1 MGTTLSMN
9 IFHLKQTTQETLLI
23 INNLT
28 YSTPNGSIIEKLTI
42 DKNYFQTLK
51 MYKLCINVHQVNV

>member
-1 MGTTLSMN
+1 MN
-9 IFHLKQTTQETLLI
+9 ILHFKQTTLETLLI